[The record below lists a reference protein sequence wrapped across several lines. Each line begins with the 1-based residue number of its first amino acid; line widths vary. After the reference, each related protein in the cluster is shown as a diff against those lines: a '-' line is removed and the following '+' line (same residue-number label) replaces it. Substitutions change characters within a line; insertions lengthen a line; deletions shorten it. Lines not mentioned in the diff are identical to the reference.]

1 MIYELLTSFVF
12 LLIGIVLLYYGA
24 DWIVKSGVHIASQFQ
39 IPHFVIG
46 LTLVA
51 FGTSLP
57 ELVVSLKAAL
67 DGYSGIAIGNIVGSN
82 IANVGLVLGIS
93 STIFPI
99 FIQFKL
105 IKREIGIYFI
115 VCCILVLFML
125 DYRIS
130 QWEGLVLF
138 LGIIVY
144 TFWCI
149 KSPVEEP
156 KEVSDQLHSTFG
168 TWILLVLGIIV
179 LYLGSKSFVKG
190 AIDLAHI
197 FKVDE
202 IVIGMSIVAFGTSLP
217 ELATSVVAA
226 FRRESAISM
235 GNIIGSNLFN
245 ILSVLGLV
253 SIIKP
258 IDISSG
264 ILTFEIPV
272 MILFGLVLIPLSF
285 MRQPVSR
292 TSSVLLFIGY
302 VIFLFNLNW

>member
-99 FIQFKL
+99 FIQFNL

-125 DYRIS
+125 DYRIN

-144 TFWCI
+144 TLWCI
-149 KSPVEEP
+149 KSPVEKPE
-156 KEVSDQLHSTFG
+156 EVSDQLHSTFG

-190 AIDLAHI
+190 AIDIAHL

-202 IVIGMSIVAFGTSLP
+202 VVIGMSIVAFGTSLP

-258 IDISSG
+258 IDIPSG

>member
-99 FIQFKL
+99 FIQFNL

-125 DYRIS
+125 DYRIN

-144 TFWCI
+144 TLWCI
-149 KSPVEEP
+149 KSPVEKPE
-156 KEVSDQLHSTFG
+156 EVSDKLHSTFG

-190 AIDLAHI
+190 AIDIAHL

-202 IVIGMSIVAFGTSLP
+202 VVIGMSIVAFGTSLP

-245 ILSVLGLV
+245 ILLVLGLV

-258 IDISSG
+258 IDIPSG

-292 TSSVLLFIGY
+292 TSSVLLFTGY

>member
-12 LLIGIVLLYYGA
+12 LVIGTLLLYYGA

-39 IPHFVIG
+39 IPHYVIG

-67 DGYSGIAIGNIVGSN
+67 DGYSGIAIGNVVGSN

-99 FIQFKL
+99 FIKFKL
-105 IKREIGIYFI
+105 IKREIGVYFI

-125 DYRIS
+125 DSQLS

-144 TFWCI
+144 TLWCI
-149 KSPVEEP
+149 KSPVEDS
-156 KEVSDQLHSTFG
+156 KEVSDQLRSTFG
-168 TWILLVLGIIV
+168 TWILLVLGIVV

-190 AIDLAHI
+190 AIDIAHI

-202 IVIGMSIVAFGTSLP
+202 VVIGMSIVAFGTSLP

-226 FRRESAISM
+226 FRRESAISI

-253 SIIKP
+253 SIIQP
-258 IDISSG
+258 IDIPPG
-264 ILTFEIPV
+264 ILTFEIPIMV
-272 MILFGLVLIPLSF
+272 LFGLVFIPLSF

-292 TSSVLLFIGY
+292 FSSVLLFMGY
-302 VIFLFNLNW
+302 VIFLYSLNW

>member
-12 LLIGIVLLYYGA
+12 LLIGIVLLYSGA

-99 FIQFKL
+99 FIQFNL

-125 DYRIS
+125 DYRIN

-144 TFWCI
+144 TLWCI
-149 KSPVEEP
+149 KSPVKGT

-168 TWILLVLGIIV
+168 TWILLVLGIVV

-190 AIDLAHI
+190 AIDIAHI
-197 FKVDE
+197 FKVDDV
-202 IVIGMSIVAFGTSLP
+202 VIGMSIVAFGTSLP

>member
-1 MIYELLTSFVF
+1 MY
-12 LLIGIVLLYYGA
+12 
-24 DWIVKSGVHIASQFQ
+24 
-39 IPHFVIG
+39 
-46 LTLVA
+46 TL
-51 FGTSLP
+51 
-57 ELVVSLKAAL
+57 
-67 DGYSGIAIGNIVGSN
+67 
-82 IANVGLVLGIS
+82 
-93 STIFPI
+93 
-99 FIQFKL
+99 
-105 IKREIGIYFI
+105 
-115 VCCILVLFML
+115 
-125 DYRIS
+125 
-130 QWEGLVLF
+130 
-138 LGIIVY
+138 
-144 TFWCI
+144 WCI
-149 KSPVEEP
+149 KSSVEEP
-156 KEVSDQLHSTFG
+156 EEVSDQLHSTFG

-190 AIDLAHI
+190 AIDIAHI
-197 FKVDE
+197 FKVDDV
-202 IVIGMSIVAFGTSLP
+202 VIGMSIVAFGTSLP

-245 ILSVLGLV
+245 ILLVLGLV

>member
-156 KEVSDQLHSTFG
+156 KEVNDQLHSTFG

-190 AIDLAHI
+190 AIDIAHL

-226 FRRESAISM
+226 FRRESALSM

-245 ILSVLGLV
+245 ILLVLGLV

>member
-1 MIYELLTSFVF
+1 LIYELLTSFIF

-82 IANVGLVLGIS
+82 IANGGLVLGIS

-125 DYRIS
+125 DYRIN
-130 QWEGLVLF
+130 QREGLVLF

-144 TFWCI
+144 TLWCI

-156 KEVSDQLHSTFG
+156 EEVRDQLHSTFG

-190 AIDLAHI
+190 AIDIAHI
-197 FKVDE
+197 FMVDE
-202 IVIGMSIVAFGTSLP
+202 VVIGMSIVAFGTSLP

-258 IDISSG
+258 IDLSSG

-292 TSSVLLFIGY
+292 ASSVLLFIGY

>member
-1 MIYELLTSFVF
+1 M
-12 LLIGIVLLYYGA
+12 
-24 DWIVKSGVHIASQFQ
+24 
-39 IPHFVIG
+39 
-46 LTLVA
+46 
-51 FGTSLP
+51 
-57 ELVVSLKAAL
+57 
-67 DGYSGIAIGNIVGSN
+67 
-82 IANVGLVLGIS
+82 
-93 STIFPI
+93 
-99 FIQFKL
+99 
-105 IKREIGIYFI
+105 
-115 VCCILVLFML
+115 
-125 DYRIS
+125 
-130 QWEGLVLF
+130 
-138 LGIIVY
+138 
-144 TFWCI
+144 
-149 KSPVEEP
+149 EEP

-190 AIDLAHI
+190 AIDIAHI

-292 TSSVLLFIGY
+292 TSSVLLFTGY

>member
-1 MIYELLTSFVF
+1 
-12 LLIGIVLLYYGA
+12 
-24 DWIVKSGVHIASQFQ
+24 
-39 IPHFVIG
+39 
-46 LTLVA
+46 
-51 FGTSLP
+51 
-57 ELVVSLKAAL
+57 
-67 DGYSGIAIGNIVGSN
+67 
-82 IANVGLVLGIS
+82 
-93 STIFPI
+93 
-99 FIQFKL
+99 
-105 IKREIGIYFI
+105 
-115 VCCILVLFML
+115 ML
-125 DYRIS
+125 DYRIN

-144 TFWCI
+144 TLWCI

-168 TWILLVLGIIV
+168 TWILLALGIIV

-190 AIDLAHI
+190 AIDMAHI

-202 IVIGMSIVAFGTSLP
+202 VVIGMSIVAFGTSLP

-226 FRRESAISM
+226 FRRESALSM

-245 ILSVLGLV
+245 ILLVLGLV

-292 TSSVLLFIGY
+292 ASSVLLFIGY

>member
-156 KEVSDQLHSTFG
+156 KKVSDQLHSTLG

-190 AIDLAHI
+190 AIDMAQI
-197 FKVDE
+197 FNVDE
-202 IVIGMSIVAFGTSLP
+202 VLIGMSIVAFGTSLP
-217 ELATSVVAA
+217 ELATSVIAA
-226 FRRESAISM
+226 FRRERALSM

-245 ILSVLGLV
+245 ILLVLGLV

-285 MRQPVSR
+285 MRQPVPR

>member
-99 FIQFKL
+99 FIQFNL
-105 IKREIGIYFI
+105 IKREIGIYCI

-125 DYRIS
+125 DYRIN

-144 TFWCI
+144 TLWCI
-149 KSPVEEP
+149 KSPVEKPE
-156 KEVSDQLHSTFG
+156 EVSDKLHSTFG

-190 AIDLAHI
+190 AIDIAHL

-202 IVIGMSIVAFGTSLP
+202 VVIGMSIVAFGTSLP

-258 IDISSG
+258 IDIPSG

-285 MRQPVSR
+285 IRQPVSR

>member
-24 DWIVKSGVHIASQFQ
+24 DWIVKSGAHIASQFQ

-99 FIQFKL
+99 FIQFNL

-125 DYRIS
+125 DYRIN

-144 TFWCI
+144 TLWCI
-149 KSPVEEP
+149 KSPVEKPE
-156 KEVSDQLHSTFG
+156 EVSDKLHSTFG

-190 AIDLAHI
+190 AINIAHL

-202 IVIGMSIVAFGTSLP
+202 VVIGMSIVAFGTSLP

-258 IDISSG
+258 IDIPSG